1 MVRGEAGGALRTGPK
16 ERSTRS
22 FRAHLPCVCDNSN
35 DGNDVD
41 VYDGS
46 DGGATAVLQYECVV
60 IMVSNERVVQEGV
73 GVGDEK
79 RGEGEKRLGQGG
91 NEEQRRIYTNVNFRQ
106 EKRSRERDIKR
117 ERRKKTN
124 NRGGKTNR
132 EKEKLKLEGRKR
144 RNTCASYTCATV
156 AGKIKGY
163 GEDTLYMYS
172 FVFAGILLETSIQAG
187 H

>member
-1 MVRGEAGGALRTGPK
+1 M
-16 ERSTRS
+16 
-22 FRAHLPCVCDNSN
+22 
-35 DGNDVD
+35 
-41 VYDGS
+41 
-46 DGGATAVLQYECVV
+46 
-60 IMVSNERVVQEGV
+60 

-106 EKRSRERDIKR
+106 EKRSRERDTKR
-117 ERRKKTN
+117 ERRKKQTIE
-124 NRGGKTNR
+124 GGKQIEKKRSLNWR
-132 EKEKLKLEGRKR
+132 AEKEETG
-144 RNTCASYTCATV
+144 YTCAAV

-172 FVFAGILLETSIQAG
+172 LVFAGILLETSIQAG

>member
-1 MVRGEAGGALRTGPK
+1 MMREEAGGALRIGPK

-22 FRAHLPCVCDNSN
+22 FRAHLPCVSDNSD

-106 EKRSRERDIKR
+106 EKRSRERDTKR
-117 ERRKKTN
+117 ERRKNKQS
-124 NRGGKTNR
+124 RGEN
-132 EKEKLKLEGRKR
+132 KLRKR
-144 RNTCASYTCATV
+144 EA
-156 AGKIKGY
+156 
-163 GEDTLYMYS
+163 
-172 FVFAGILLETSIQAG
+172 
-187 H
+187 

>member
-1 MVRGEAGGALRTGPK
+1 MMRGEAGGALRTGPK

-22 FRAHLPCVCDNSN
+22 FRAHLPCVSDNSD

-46 DGGATAVLQYECVV
+46 DGGATAVLQYEYVV

-91 NEEQRRIYTNVNFRQ
+91 NEEQRRTYTNVNFRQ
-106 EKRSRERDIKR
+106 EKRSRERHTKR
-117 ERRKKTN
+117 ERRKKQTIE
-124 NRGGKTNR
+124 GGKQIEKKRSLNWR
-132 EKEKLKLEGRKR
+132 AEKETG
-144 RNTCASYTCATV
+144 YTCATV
-156 AGKIKGY
+156 AGKIKGH

-172 FVFAGILLETSIQAG
+172 LVFAGILLETSIQAG